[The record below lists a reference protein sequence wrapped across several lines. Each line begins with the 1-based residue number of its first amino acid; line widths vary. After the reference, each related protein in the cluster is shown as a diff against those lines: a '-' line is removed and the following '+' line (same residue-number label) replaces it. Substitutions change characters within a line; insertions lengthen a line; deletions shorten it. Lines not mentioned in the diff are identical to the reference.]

1 MLKVSYYDV
10 YAKLLCMG
18 TTGNMYEVYNDTAD
32 IMENKYNT
40 VGTVKK
46 SIRKITDKEEK
57 LIPLTHMH
65 DRWLFWLRCRN
76 LSKKWQCYTSLMV
89 PMKRCSHTSV
99 F

>member
-40 VGTVKK
+40 VGTVKT

-65 DRWLFWLRCRN
+65 DRSFSWLGTYLKNKMVVLNIIFI
-76 LSKKWQCYTSLMV
+76 LSIW
-89 PMKRCSHTSV
+89 

>member
-1 MLKVSYYDV
+1 
-10 YAKLLCMG
+10 MG

-40 VGTVKK
+40 VGTVKT

-65 DRWLFWLRCRN
+65 DRCWF
-76 LSKKWQCYTSLMV
+76 SFIELM
-89 PMKRCSHTSV
+89 
-99 F
+99 